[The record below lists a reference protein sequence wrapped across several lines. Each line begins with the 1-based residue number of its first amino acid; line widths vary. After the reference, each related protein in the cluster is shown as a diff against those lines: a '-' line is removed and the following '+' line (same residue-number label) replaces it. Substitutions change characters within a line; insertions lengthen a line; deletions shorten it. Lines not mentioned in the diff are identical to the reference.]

1 MKSEGKDKEEK
12 GREQELTGEGLA
24 KRIYVE
30 NLWSIRDLFADSCSW
45 QGFVSS
51 YCVLTLFLHW
61 FYKMKYSCYQHSFVI
76 LGWLVYWFVV
86 EKCAE
91 QQKEIGNHRFLK
103 KPLLVSLLRLARCV
117 RRLKSLSRFWPYL
130 MSFRAASRPV
140 SVSNNIAFDF
150 FFLVSQSRVLFMPY
164 FKHICKI

>member
-12 GREQELTGEGLA
+12 GREQELTGEELA

-61 FYKMKYSCYQHSFVI
+61 FYKMKYSCYQDSFVI

-91 QQKEIGNHRFLK
+91 QQKETGNHRFETVRVKGGMSLRNGMWHGLRSDIIMRN
-103 KPLLVSLLRLARCV
+103 LLYR
-117 RRLKSLSRFWPYL
+117 
-130 MSFRAASRPV
+130 
-140 SVSNNIAFDF
+140 IA
-150 FFLVSQSRVLFMPY
+150 
-164 FKHICKI
+164 KG